1 MVSISRDGDTL
12 GYLQNDNQN
21 DHAAFV
27 QPAIKSLLKQ
37 MHLEISGIDAVAV
50 LNGPGSYTG
59 LRVGLASAK
68 GISYALNKPLIT
80 ISSLL
85 VMAKAMKSSLLAA
98 KKTLTWLCPMIDARR
113 MEVFT
118 AVYDQ
123 DLNEIISPCAMILKE
138 DSFSE
143 ILNHNKI
150 TFTGNGSYKFG
161 EINHHSNAIFSH
173 IPDIISTTGEI
184 ADSMFKQ
191 EIFSD
196 LAYVEPFYLKS
207 FFNG

>member
-12 GYLQNDNQN
+12 GYIQNDIQN
-21 DHAAFV
+21 DHAAFL

-37 MHLEISGIDAVAV
+37 LHLEISGIDAVAV

-68 GISYALNKPLIT
+68 GICYALNKPLIT

-85 VMAKAMKSSLLAA
+85 VMAKAMQSSLLAA

-123 DLNEIISPCAMILKE
+123 DLNEMISPCAMILEE

-143 ILNHNKI
+143 ILNQNKI
-150 TFTGNGSYKFG
+150 TFTGNGSDKFG
-161 EINHHSNAIFSH
+161 QICHHSNAIFSR
-173 IPDIISTTGEI
+173 IPDIISTTGVI
-184 ADSMFKQ
+184 ADSMFQQ